1 MNEFVLIGFDK
12 GTDKLRVFSSGNLDD
27 LIKEKQVL
35 TSFYLNYQFKEVEM
49 PNDLNLEELLLDEG
63 LVLKHFAYVKDLVFD
78 FNENIKKEES
88 VDYSQLTLDETELF

>member
-12 GTDKLRVFSSGNLDD
+12 ENDKLRVFSSGSLDD
-27 LIKEKQVL
+27 LLKEKQVL

-49 PNDLNLEELLLDEG
+49 PNDLNIEELLLDES
-63 LVLKHFAYVKDLVFD
+63 LILKHFAYIKDLVFD
-78 FNENIKKEES
+78 FNENIKEES